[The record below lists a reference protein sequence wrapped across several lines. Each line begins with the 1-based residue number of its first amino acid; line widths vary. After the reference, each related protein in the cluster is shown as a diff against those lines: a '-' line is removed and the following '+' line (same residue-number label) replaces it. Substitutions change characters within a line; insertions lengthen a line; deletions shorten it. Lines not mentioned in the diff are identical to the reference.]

1 MSHVSWTTAESP
13 LPLEPLSGLPTT
25 FVVVFGLIAA
35 LAVVTVVAVVVKGLT
50 TWQRNNAAQVLSEPA
65 MVVAKRAE
73 VSGGSSDRAT
83 LTHHLVTFETSSGA
97 RHELALHGN
106 DYGLLAEGDHGTLTF
121 QGTRYQ
127 GFVRSNLADG

>member
-13 LPLEPLSGLPTT
+13 LPFEPLSGLPTAL
-25 FVVVFGLIAA
+25 VVVLGLIAT
-35 LAVVTVVAVVVKGLT
+35 LVVVTVVAVVFKGLT

-73 VSGGSSDRAT
+73 VSAGNSDKAT
-83 LTHHLVTFETSSGA
+83 RTHHLVTFETSLGA
-97 RHELALHGN
+97 RHELAMHGA
-106 DYGLLAEGDHGTLTF
+106 DYGLLAEGDRGTLTF